1 MSKEILKEFLEWLPH
16 NLDDI
21 FEIVDNPNG
30 VIDRY
35 IEEQWYY
42 ATKTNKRWELKY
54 KEMKQ
59 AKLLFISQ

>member
-35 IEEQWYY
+35 IEEQ
-42 ATKTNKRWELKY
+42 
-54 KEMKQ
+54 
-59 AKLLFISQ
+59 